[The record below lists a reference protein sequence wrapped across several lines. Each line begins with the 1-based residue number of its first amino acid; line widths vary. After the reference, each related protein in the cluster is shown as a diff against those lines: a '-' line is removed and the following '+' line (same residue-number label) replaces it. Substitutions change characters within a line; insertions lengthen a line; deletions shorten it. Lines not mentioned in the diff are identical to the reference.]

1 MISRR
6 IPNLRWWLA
15 GLLASASALAYVD
28 RQTLPVVIGEI
39 QKTIPITDQEYGN
52 LQFMFL
58 LAYGVMYIVG
68 GKLVDVLGA
77 RWGYFAIIVWWSAAN
92 LMQGAVS
99 SVFGLGVGLFLLGLG
114 EGGAFPA
121 AAKAIAEWFSAKER
135 SLAFGIF
142 NAGSGFGATIA
153 PPLIATIVLKLN
165 WRWVFFITGAT
176 GFVWAVC
183 WLGLYYPPA
192 QHKRLT
198 DPERDF
204 LAEAIPAQA
213 DSARYFSWTDLFR
226 LRQVWGLIAARFCS
240 DSAWFFLIFWLPKYL
255 ADVRHLN
262 IKSIGY
268 FAWIP
273 YALASLG
280 SLLGGWLSSYL
291 VKRRLSV
298 DASRKICLGISAA
311 CMPLSLLIT
320 VSPLALT
327 IVFFSLAM
335 LGHQCWSTIMQ
346 TLTPDMFPPS
356 SVGSVAGLIGAAG
369 AFGGMLFNV
378 FAGALLTAYHSYAMV
393 FAITGLLHPLGF
405 LVILLVVRKI
415 APIVTPNM
423 HEAKGVPI

>member
-1 MISRR
+1 MLKQ
-6 IPNLRWWLA
+6 IPNLRWWIA
-15 GLLASASALAYVD
+15 GLLATASALAYVD

-39 QKTIPITDQEYGN
+39 QKTIPITDQQYGN

-68 GKLVDVLGA
+68 GKLTDILGA
-77 RWGYFAIIVWWSAAN
+77 RWGYFVIIVWWSAAN
-92 LMQGAVS
+92 LMQGEVS
-99 SVFGLGVGLFLLGLG
+99 SVFGLGVGLFLLGFG

-121 AAKAIAEWFSAKER
+121 AAKAISEWFSAKER

-153 PPLIATIVLKLN
+153 PPLIAAIVLRLN
-165 WRWVFFITGAT
+165 WRWVFFITGAS
-176 GFVWAVC
+176 GFVWAMC

-192 QHKRLT
+192 RHKRLT

-204 LAEAIPAQA
+204 LAEMIPVKAASSQL
-213 DSARYFSWTDLFR
+213 SWTDLFR
-226 LRQVWGLIAARFCS
+226 MRQVWGLIAARFCS
-240 DSAWFFLIFWLPKYL
+240 DAAWFFLIFWLPKYL

-291 VKRRLSV
+291 VKRQLSV
-298 DASRKICLGISAA
+298 DLSRKICLGISAA

-320 VSPLALT
+320 VSPLSVT
-327 IVFFSLAM
+327 IIFFSLAM

-346 TLTPDMFPPS
+346 TLNADMFPS
-356 SVGSVAGLIGAAG
+356 ASVGSVAGLVGAAG

-378 FAGALLTAYHSYAMV
+378 FAGALLTAYHSYAII
-393 FAITGLLHPLGF
+393 FSITGLLHPLGF
-405 LVILLVVRKI
+405 VIILLVVRKI
-415 APIVTPNM
+415 KPVVSPKIYQTQVAPI
-423 HEAKGVPI
+423 